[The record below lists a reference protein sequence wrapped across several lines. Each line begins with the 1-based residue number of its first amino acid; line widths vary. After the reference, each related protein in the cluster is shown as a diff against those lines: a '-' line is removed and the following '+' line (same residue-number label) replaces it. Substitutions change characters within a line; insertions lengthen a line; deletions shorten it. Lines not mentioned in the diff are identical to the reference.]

1 MNGRFLYCR
10 IKVDLESQVDAAPTS
25 IEPEKEEREEP
36 YFDSLE
42 DPVNYWDDSWYFC
55 VVLVHCRKTR
65 LEQRKQRFFENMGEY
80 LSILV

>member
-1 MNGRFLYCR
+1 M
-10 IKVDLESQVDAAPTS
+10 DAAPTS